1 MVEVRCPNCGK
12 TMQWSDTIDVEG
24 GLLEGWVLERMYFEC
39 PHCNKDYVTDVQV
52 NITPDQLIFSEFI
65 END

>member
-1 MVEVRCPNCGK
+1 
-12 TMQWSDTIDVEG
+12 MQWSDTIDVEG